1 MESTSTIVIAIAVII
16 LIFIVKK
23 HITKSLDGVGEI
35 GQIKIAQYKADILTE
50 LGESYNE
57 EKIEIGLSAY
67 HIMDKMKIDKK

>member
-1 MESTSTIVIAIAVII
+1 MESTSTIVITIAVII

>member
-1 MESTSTIVIAIAVII
+1 MESTSTIVITIAVII

-23 HITKSLDGVGEI
+23 HITKSLDGVGEL